1 MSEAS
6 EAPALTDKEQ
16 AELDAAGEALDAAA
30 ENLASLEP
38 PIPPAPQPPP
48 TEAQLDKAVANAR
61 QKRADACWASIDEI
75 LKANRCELAGHPEYT
90 NDGRTVVRFGV
101 RAL

>member
-1 MSEAS
+1 MTDEATSEM
-6 EAPALTDKEQ
+6 PL
-16 AELDAAGEALDAAA
+16 AEKFRAVADVVEGAMGPTE
-30 ENLASLEP
+30 ETEP
-38 PIPPAPQPPP
+38 PPP
-48 TEAQLDKAVANAR
+48 TEAQLDKAVASAR

-90 NDGRTVVRFGV
+90 GDGRTVVRFGV